1 MKFKS
6 LIFLGKVSYLAEEDA
21 LPLLEVVLDVV
32 GCGAV
37 PVVVPAAD
45 GAVAGG
51 VAVPGIDS
59 SPCDFPVST
68 LK

>member
-1 MKFKS
+1 MS
-6 LIFLGKVSYLAEEDA
+6 QVSYLAEQDA

-32 GCGAV
+32 GGRAV
-37 PVVVPAAD
+37 PVVVPAGD

-59 SPCDFPVST
+59 SPCDI
-68 LK
+68 